1 MVDLDLIELNMEA
14 ATAEEII
21 QRLGELMA
29 AKQYVKTSYI
39 NAVLEREKSLP
50 TGLALGDF
58 CVAIPH
64 TDSVHVNQSTI
75 AIACLKQAA
84 LFQSMINPQEQL
96 KVELVFLLAVKD
108 PNSQVQL
115 LKNLMA
121 VFQNK
126 ELLLQIRNAA
136 SKREVSSL
144 LNCLDL

>member
-84 LFQSMINPQEQL
+84 LFQSMIDPQEQL

>member
-1 MVDLDLIELNMEA
+1 
-14 ATAEEII
+14 
-21 QRLGELMA
+21 
-29 AKQYVKTSYI
+29 
-39 NAVLEREKSLP
+39 
-50 TGLALGDF
+50 
-58 CVAIPH
+58 
-64 TDSVHVNQSTI
+64 
-75 AIACLKQAA
+75 
-84 LFQSMINPQEQL
+84 
-96 KVELVFLLAVKD
+96 LAVKD

>member
-21 QRLGELMA
+21 QRLGALMV

-39 NAVLEREKSLP
+39 KAVLEREKSLP

-64 TDSVHVNQSTI
+64 TDSVHVNQSNI

-96 KVELVFLLAVKD
+96 KVELVFLLAVRD

-136 SKREVSSL
+136 SKSEVSSL
-144 LNCLDL
+144 LNCLEL

>member
-14 ATAEEII
+14 ASAEEII

-84 LFQSMINPQEQL
+84 QFQSMINPQEQL
-96 KVELVFLLAVKD
+96 NVELVFLLAVKD

>member
-21 QRLGELMA
+21 QRLGELMV

-96 KVELVFLLAVKD
+96 KVELVFLLAVRD

-144 LNCLDL
+144 LNCLGL

>member
-21 QRLGELMA
+21 QRLGELMV
-29 AKQYVKTSYI
+29 AKQYVKTSYVK
-39 NAVLEREKSLP
+39 AVLEREKSLP

-64 TDSVHVNQSTI
+64 TDSVHVNQSNI

-84 LFQSMINPQEQL
+84 LFQSMVNPKEQL
-96 KVELVFLLAVKD
+96 KVELVFLLAVRD

-136 SKREVSSL
+136 SKSEVSSL
-144 LNCLDL
+144 LNCLGL